1 MNLLVETIEV
11 LNHYNLTEKDILW
24 VGCPDFYVGA
34 DEFLKIANTEYEEGF
49 GFVEVAE
56 DLLIV
61 GKDWWLER
69 HEHDGKEWWEFKRFP
84 LKPKRKIKLRA
95 LTVVQAENL
104 GFKIGCSRE
113 SLARI
118 NKIKEKE

>member
-1 MNLLVETIEV
+1 MNLLKETIEV

-24 VGCPDFYVGA
+24 VGCLDFYVGA
-34 DEFLKIANTEYEEGF
+34 DEFLKIADVKYDEGF
-49 GFVEVAE
+49 GSPKVAE

-69 HEHDGKEWWEFKRFP
+69 HEYDGSEWWEFKRFP

-95 LTVVQAENL
+95 LTVGQAKKL
-104 GFKIGCSRE
+104 GFEISCGWE
-113 SLARI
+113 SLGRI